1 MKRESR
7 VADGGTEESL
17 VSCPT
22 KNKTRR
28 DERLSGLPIIPFFVN
43 AKRTT
48 QDFVKLNR
56 RGRKGSVVGIN
67 YQQINAD
74 KIATD
79 GQNDRY

>member
-1 MKRESR
+1 MEAQRNLS
-7 VADGGTEESL
+7 SL
-17 VSCPT
+17 VQQKT
-22 KNKTRR
+22 KRGETRGS
-28 DERLSGLPIIPFFVN
+28 LASGLPIIPFFVN

-56 RGRKGSVVGIN
+56 RGRKGGVVGIN